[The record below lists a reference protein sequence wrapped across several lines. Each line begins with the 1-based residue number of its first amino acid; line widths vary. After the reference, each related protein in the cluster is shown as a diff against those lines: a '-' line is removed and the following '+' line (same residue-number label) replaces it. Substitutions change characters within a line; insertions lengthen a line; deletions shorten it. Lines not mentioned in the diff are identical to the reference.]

1 MTPEE
6 REAYLKGKTTKELT
20 PSERTEIFQMVKK
33 KIPADYGP
41 FRRKLAE
48 TLLDRE
54 VIDFHITDNEGNWK
68 FVYNMSEEQAKEVL
82 KSFDNI
88 EMGHYT
94 ELFNGKPR
102 WVNVM
107 AMWFRVSWRWS
118 RKQCLEKCGAIFA
131 TAVPSSSSTMAP
143 KKNVSLT
150 QGRLKRLL
158 SKSKDLSAT

>member
-6 REAYLKGKTTKELT
+6 REAYLKGKTAKELT
-20 PSERTEIFQMVKK
+20 PSERTEVFQMVKK
-33 KIPADYGP
+33 RIPADYGP

-82 KSFDNI
+82 KSFDHI

-118 RKQCLEKCGAIFA
+118 KKQCLKKWAVISA
-131 TAVPSSSSTMAP
+131 TTARSSSSTLVKTKSA
-143 KKNVSLT
+143 SLT